1 MKDSLIGKLEERILL
16 IINELQIESK
26 AYDLV
31 IANELEKQSGQ
42 SLGLDLLYDMLAK
55 MEKEGLITYEL
66 SEGGKRGRR
75 LTDQGNEMLR
85 EIDKLRNDLV
95 KKIAS

>member
-31 IANELEKQSGQ
+31 IANELEKQSGR
-42 SLGLDLLYDMLAK
+42 SLGLDLLYDTLTK
-55 MEKEGLITYEL
+55 MEKEGLITSEL

-75 LTDQGNEMLR
+75 LTDQGKDILGELTR
-85 EIDKLRNDLV
+85 SLPDL
-95 KKIAS
+95 